1 MAHHVADRDPGDGTS
16 AADDRHEV
24 VGAVHRTHPVRRGA
38 DDSRKSPN
46 DKTLNRRAFIGT
58 GAALLAGGG
67 LAGYATQVEP
77 HWLKFVHRPL
87 RVANLPPELAGAT
100 LAQISDLH
108 VCNYVDEDYLVH
120 SLDRARAFS
129 PDIVVFTGDFVTWEG
144 TSISQLDRVLAHFPR
159 GRLAT
164 FAILGNHDYGP
175 TWRDPRIAVEIVS
188 AVSKRGIQVLRNE
201 TATIA
206 GLDFIGIDDL
216 WSGRADTKIA
226 LSQRSSSAAIALC
239 HNPDGLDSLPWD
251 GFSGW
256 VLAGHTH
263 GGQCKPPFLPPPIL
277 PVKNRR
283 YTAGEIRIDDSRTLY
298 INRGVGHLLK
308 ARFNVR
314 PEITLFTLSI

>member
-1 MAHHVADRDPGDGTS
+1 MLLTG
-16 AADDRHEV
+16 
-24 VGAVHRTHPVRRGA
+24 GA
-38 DDSRKSPN
+38 
-46 DKTLNRRAFIGT
+46 
-58 GAALLAGGG
+58 

-87 RVANLPPELAGAT
+87 RVANLPPQLAGAT

-108 VCNYVDEDYLVH
+108 VCNYVDEDYLIR

-144 TSISQLDRVLAHFPR
+144 TSISQLDRVLSHFPQ

-175 TWRDPRIAVEIVS
+175 TWRDPGIAIEIVS
-188 AVSKRGIQVLRNE
+188 AVSKRGIKVLRNE

-216 WSGRADTKIA
+216 WSGRADTKTA
-226 LSQRSSSAAIALC
+226 FSRRSSPAAIALC
-239 HNPDGLDSLPWD
+239 HNPDGLDSLPWE

-283 YTAGEIRIDDSRTLY
+283 YTAGEIRVDESRTLY

-314 PEITLFTLSI
+314 PEITLFTLTS